1 MTKNN
6 LSHHFNQLL
15 ILSQNGDK
23 SAYCEFLTLCSSF
36 LRNKLSRSISRV
48 EIREEIV
55 QEALI
60 GIHKNLH
67 TFQIDRD
74 AHAWVYGIA
83 RFKVVDYFRK
93 NPHLFSELKFDITS
107 DVTFETNQTNDIEE
121 ALMGLPDL
129 IREALVLTKI
139 DGLSTKEAAL
149 KLGIKE
155 NALRTRIS
163 RALSKLKLELEN

>member
-1 MTKNN
+1 MLQMPQKENT
-6 LSHHFNQLL
+6 HHFNELL
-15 ILSQNGDK
+15 ILAQNGDK

-36 LRNKLSRSISRV
+36 LRNKLSRSIRRI

-55 QEALI
+55 QETLI

-83 RFKVVDYFRK
+83 RFKVADYFRK
-93 NPHLFSELKFDITS
+93 NPHQFSELKFD
-107 DVTFETNQTNDIEE
+107 VTFEENQTNDVEE
-121 ALMGLPDL
+121 SLLGLPEL
-129 IREALVLTKI
+129 VREALVMTKI
-139 DGLSTKEAAL
+139 DGLSTKEAAV

-163 RALSKLKLELEN
+163 RALSKLKAELEN